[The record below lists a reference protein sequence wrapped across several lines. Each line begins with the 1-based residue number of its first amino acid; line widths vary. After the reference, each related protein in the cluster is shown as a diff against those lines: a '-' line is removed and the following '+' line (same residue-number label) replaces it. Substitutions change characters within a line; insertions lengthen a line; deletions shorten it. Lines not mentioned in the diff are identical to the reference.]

1 MAEHGA
7 AVPVAA
13 AGGDIRPGPDEPRR
27 RRDRSRSP
35 RALMARHH
43 VRNLGILRGGT
54 AALTATL
61 NVVNARV
68 DNFERVVRLLSCD
81 ASRETLPVN
90 FYQNINNAITQAREV
105 GKIVEAMHVAFQV
118 VTEDLL

>member
-13 AGGDIRPGPDEPRR
+13 AGGDRPGPDEPRR

-35 RALMARHH
+35 RAQIARHH

-68 DNFERVVRLLSCD
+68 DNLDRIVRGLSSD
-81 ASRETLPVN
+81 ASRESLPVN

-105 GKIVEAMHVAFQV
+105 GKIVEAMRVAFQTV
-118 VTEDLL
+118 AEDLL

>member
-1 MAEHGA
+1 
-7 AVPVAA
+7 
-13 AGGDIRPGPDEPRR
+13 
-27 RRDRSRSP
+27 
-35 RALMARHH
+35 MARHH
-43 VRNLGILRGGT
+43 VRNLGLLRGG
-54 AALTATL
+54 AASLTATL

-68 DNFERVVRLLSCD
+68 DNLDRIVRGLSSD
-81 ASRETLPVN
+81 ASRGSLPVN